1 MPDCPV
7 CSADRSRDDLVE
19 DVFRVG
25 DRYVLVGR
33 IPARVCVRCGEQSF
47 SRATAERV
55 RRMAHGGAEPVRSV
69 PLTVFEFT
77 QGGAA

>member
-7 CSADRSRDDLVE
+7 CGANRSRDDLAA

-25 DRYVLVGR
+25 DRYVLVDR

-47 SRATAERV
+47 SRETAERIQ
-55 RRMAHGGAEPVRSV
+55 RIARGGAEPVRSV

>member
-7 CSADRSRDDLVE
+7 CGADPSRDGLVE

-25 DRYVLVGR
+25 DRYVLIGR

-47 SRATAERV
+47 SRATAERI

>member
-7 CSADRSRDDLVE
+7 CGADRGRDDLLE
-19 DVFRVG
+19 EVFRVG

-47 SRATAERV
+47 SRATAERI

-69 PLTVFEFT
+69 SLTVFEFA

>member
-7 CSADRSRDDLVE
+7 CGAGRSRDGLVE

-25 DRYVLVGR
+25 DRYVLIGR

-47 SRATAERV
+47 SRATAERI